1 MRRDL
6 ILMIICGAEEPA
18 DTNTGTRETYEA
30 ERTQG
35 DINTLHVYS

>member
-1 MRRDL
+1 M
-6 ILMIICGAEEPA
+6 ILMQTCVRGAEEPA